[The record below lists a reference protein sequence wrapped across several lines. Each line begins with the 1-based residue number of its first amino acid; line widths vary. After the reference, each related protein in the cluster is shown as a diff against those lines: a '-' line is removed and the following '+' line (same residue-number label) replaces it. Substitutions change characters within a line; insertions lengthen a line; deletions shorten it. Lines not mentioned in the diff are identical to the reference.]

1 MDATVSSNQ
10 VSEVKSIEMTHIHHF
25 GPWGPWGGEGGWWV
39 KKGVEMVKMLYLPTT
54 AVVFRSETCL
64 VLVRWYAYDN
74 QIIIRPA
81 IDHGG
86 Q

>member
-25 GPWGPWGGEGGWWV
+25 GPWGWWV
-39 KKGVEMVKMLYLPTT
+39 KKGVEMVKMSYLPTT